1 MVSLNVDEATNN
13 NNDKLINI
21 LIQFYDDEESKVVLR
36 NMGSRIQNRA
46 SAKDILDSLEKI
58 W

>member
-21 LIQFYDDEESKVVLR
+21 LIQFYDFEESKVVLR
-36 NMGSRIQNRA
+36 HMGSRIQNRA